1 MMMSLFPFLFLF
13 LPMLEGPVQLLDLVD
28 TESYWAQYGVEVS
41 VEGMAGILAPAEELD
56 AAHLQDLIDGMGA
69 ETFQA
74 REEATRALAALGRSA
89 EDALREALRNPDP
102 EIATR
107 AAQVLQQLPDT
118 VKDPALHRLMVIR
131 TLGELEGPEALALVE
146 GFQTT
151 EKPFEAEYAHAALAR
166 LKGEAFS
173 RGGAEGV
180 PLGKDLAILPEGLG
194 AAVQVKLAL
203 GEAGKTGVEN
213 PLRELMRS
221 LDAGARAQFTQM
233 ALQLLESYG
242 NLQLDGMTFG
252 LSGKVSNQDGYA
264 VMVFRGRMD
273 ADRLRKTFV
282 EQGDTVR
289 TTGRRDWL
297 MDRSGH
303 RAMHFVDDHVLVL
316 VMGADANTMP
326 LEEIAKHLDR
336 PVDEWKMGGELADF
350 FAELPEDLSIRGAG
364 VVTESYRQ
372 AEFLKPLKLGTLTGR
387 RGDAGEMDLAL
398 SAEAKDGETR
408 DELLVTWQGYLKNAM
423 EMVAQMDDAGPGGMH
438 RGVRG
443 GMMPFDLGFVMDFLK
458 TLEIEKEEPAGISV
472 RGQVPPG
479 AVLKGLAPLLQ
490 QHLMMRQRIRNMQRG
505 HGGDP
510 FGEFH

>member
-28 TESYWAQYGVEVS
+28 TESYWSHYGVEVS
-41 VEGMAGILAPAEELD
+41 VEGMNGILAPPEAVD
-56 AAHLQDLIDGMGA
+56 AAHLQDLIGGMGA

-74 REEATRALAALGRSA
+74 REEATKAMAALGRSA

-131 TLGELEGPEALALVE
+131 TLGELEGPEAIAILD
-146 GFQTT
+146 GFQTS
-151 EKPFEAEYAHAALAR
+151 ENYFEAVYAQSGLSR
-166 LKGEAFS
+166 LKGYAFS
-173 RGGAEGV
+173 GPKMDEAAMRM
-180 PLGKDLAILPEGLG
+180 DLAMLPEELG
-194 AAVQVKLAL
+194 AVGQVNL
-203 GEAGKTGVEN
+203 GAGVAKDAAGQN

-221 LDAGARAQFTQM
+221 MDAGARAQFTQM
-233 ALQLLESYG
+233 ALQLLEQYG

-252 LSGKVSNQDGYA
+252 LSAEVSPQNGYV
-264 VMVFRGRMD
+264 VMVFRGRME
-273 ADRLRKTFV
+273 ANRFRKVFQ
-282 EQGDTVR
+282 EQGRNMR
-289 TTGRRDWL
+289 TMGGRDWF
-297 MDRSGH
+297 MDPHGH
-303 RAMHFVDDHVLVL
+303 QAIHLLDDHALVM
-316 VMGADANTMP
+316 VMGANVNSMP

-336 PVDEWKMGGELADF
+336 PMNERKMGGDLADF

-372 AEFLKPLKLGTLTGR
+372 AEFLKPLKSGVLTGR
-387 RGDAGEMDLAL
+387 RGDAGEMDLAF
-398 SAEAKDGETR
+398 SAEAKDEEAR
-408 DELLVTWQGYLKNAM
+408 DELEITWQGYLKNAM

-438 RGVRG
+438 RGVQG

-458 TLEIEKEEPAGISV
+458 TLEIEKEDPAGISV

-479 AVLKGLAPLLQ
+479 AILKGLAPLLQ
-490 QHLMMRQRIRNMQRG
+490 QHLMMQQRIRNMQRG
-505 HGGDP
+505 HGVDP
-510 FGEFH
+510 FGEFR